1 LPKASVDV
9 VVISIT
15 APLKIG
21 IYRSGELID
30 SLESMGKSSDE
41 LPRLFGRVL
50 KEYNVAGIYYAKGPG
65 SFMAIKIAY
74 VFLKTV
80 SVAKG
85 IPLYASDAFVFNRNA
100 PIKSIGKN
108 YFVKTAHGIEIT
120 RVETPAAC
128 QFELPSRL
136 DRKLFSE
143 DATPMYIVP
152 AV

>member
-1 LPKASVDV
+1 MPKRCVEVAVL
-9 VVISIT
+9 SIT

-21 IYRSGELID
+21 IYEAGRLVAM
-30 SLESMGKSSDE
+30 LESMGKSSDE
-41 LPRLFGRVL
+41 LPRLFSRVL
-50 KEYNVAGIYYAKGPG
+50 KEYNVIGIFYAKGPG

-74 VFLKTV
+74 VFLKTL

-85 IPLYASDAFVFNRNA
+85 IPLFASDAFVFNGGA

-108 YFVKTAHGIEIT
+108 YFVKTERGIEIT
-120 RVETPAAC
+120 RLDEVPSCE
-128 QFELPSRL
+128 FNLPQVL

-143 DATPMYIVP
+143 DAKPMYVVP